1 MRKKKDPAPPIPD
14 VHWTD
19 DMTWTLLS
27 EVEKDSNRLVLL
39 GKWEKKEV
47 STCSLPFRNHLATF
61 CKSNRGVNHPQLARG
76 LCPRKWLDEFDKDPD
91 SKENDVSGHCECDE
105 CLISFP

>member
-1 MRKKKDPAPPIPD
+1 MIPRVSFVYLIIPIVNTMRKKKDPAPPIPD

-39 GKWEKKEV
+39 GKREKKEV
-47 STCSLPFRNHLATF
+47 STIVYLPSNTTTF
-61 CKSNRGVNHPQLARG
+61 
-76 LCPRKWLDEFDKDPD
+76 
-91 SKENDVSGHCECDE
+91 
-105 CLISFP
+105 

>member
-27 EVEKDSNRLVLL
+27 EVEKDPNRLVLL
-39 GKWEKKEV
+39 GKREKKEV
-47 STCSLPFRNHLATF
+47 STIYLRSTAE
-61 CKSNRGVNHPQLARG
+61 QY
-76 LCPRKWLDEFDKDPD
+76 
-91 SKENDVSGHCECDE
+91 
-105 CLISFP
+105 

>member
-14 VHWTD
+14 VYWTD

-39 GKWEKKEV
+39 GKREKKEV
-47 STCSLPFRNHLATF
+47 STTFEYDNFLTQHTTRIHLEI
-61 CKSNRGVNHPQLARG
+61 AR
-76 LCPRKWLDEFDKDPD
+76 
-91 SKENDVSGHCECDE
+91 
-105 CLISFP
+105 

>member
-39 GKWEKKEV
+39 GKREKKEV
-47 STCSLPFRNHLATF
+47 STIYLRIRQH
-61 CKSNRGVNHPQLARG
+61 
-76 LCPRKWLDEFDKDPD
+76 FDPAYY
-91 SKENDVSGHCECDE
+91 
-105 CLISFP
+105 